1 MKFTSKALFLAS
13 LTYLQCMSGVQAQEA
28 PTNTNLPTALTSIS
42 ASPTTSG
49 AVPTPSLPSFINTP
63 GLQVTA
69 PYNDMTIFQ
78 DSVLSISASILGGRP
93 ISSINISV
101 AKEDGSSNTT
111 IVDIPSGEILRLT
124 QTWNVT
130 SALYPTG
137 RYLFNMVITP
147 NTTSTQSGGG
157 VGIGPVASTTLNP
170 SDISINPNPQP
181 TGTVPG
187 PPGTSPSVY
196 YWRAKVRVVTRTPQ
210 KPKNAAPANS
220 IHGFVGLFA
229 AAGAIALGSVLTL

>member
-1 MKFTSKALFLAS
+1 MKFISKALFLAG
-13 LTYLQCMSGVQAQEA
+13 LTCLQCMSGVQAQGA
-28 PTNTNLPTALTSIS
+28 ATSTTTLPSIS
-42 ASPTTSG
+42 ASSTASG
-49 AVPTPSLPSFINTP
+49 PAPTPSLPSFINTP
-63 GLQVTA
+63 GLKVTA
-69 PYNDMTIFQ
+69 PYNGMTILQ
-78 DSVLSISASILGGRP
+78 DSVLSISASILGERP

-111 IVDIPSGEILRLT
+111 IVDIPSGSILKLT

-137 RYLFNMVITP
+137 HYLFNMIITP

-157 VGIGPVASTTLNP
+157 IGPVASTTTINP
-170 SDISINPNPQP
+170 SDISIDPSPQP

-196 YWRAKVRVVTRTPQ
+196 YWQAKVRVVAHTTQ
-210 KPKNAAPANS
+210 KPESAASVNS

-229 AAGAIALGSVLTL
+229 AVGAIVLGSVITL